1 MTAATMLAVT
11 SCSDFS
17 DYNDTPA
24 SDVQQ
29 AERTLWDNISQND
42 QLSDFATLV
51 KKAGFDDE
59 LSQPHYYTVW
69 APLNGTYD
77 AS

>member
-1 MTAATMLAVT
+1 MAAAVLMAAT

-17 DYNDTPA
+17 DYNDTPV

-29 AERTLWDNISQND
+29 AERTLWENISQND

-51 KKAGFDDE
+51 KKAGFDD
-59 LSQPHYYTVW
+59 
-69 APLNGTYD
+69 
-77 AS
+77 

>member
-17 DYNDTPA
+17 DYNDTPV

-42 QLSDFATLV
+42 QLSA
-51 KKAGFDDE
+51 
-59 LSQPHYYTVW
+59 
-69 APLNGTYD
+69 
-77 AS
+77 